1 MCADVF
7 DDLPASCCPAKY
19 VDVCCPFAKPCNA
32 LAATP
37 TPSMM
42 TSSPTQRSGGKPFCM
57 KPQNS
62 SACEAGFF
70 FNKSLKR
77 LEPCP
82 DGKFVVDRKVE
93 MVSFELGEELRKM
106 FFRLVTFQIRRFEF
120 RFLMGTQNF
129 FFVPRS

>member
-1 MCADVF
+1 MVKCRRLTRCKEERKVGLHFRHTNFYQLQVKSNIQSKLFVKSLCADVF

-32 LAATP
+32 LAVTP

-82 DGKFVVDRKVE
+82 DGKFVV
-93 MVSFELGEELRKM
+93 S
-106 FFRLVTFQIRRFEF
+106 
-120 RFLMGTQNF
+120 
-129 FFVPRS
+129 